1 MPFDLSTAQPIGFD
15 LSTAEPVKPKFGSGK
30 SFDAI
35 NGQLVPTGSDEAKAA
50 QDPSAG
56 GSTLKP
62 IGFDTGIPLSQGM
75 NRFLAGAGKA
85 TTDIGRGVGQMIGLE
100 SRKDVA
106 ASRAL
111 DAPLMRTGAGKAGF
125 IAGTAAD
132 ALPAA
137 FIPGAN
143 TMLGAGAIGAGMGLM
158 QPSTSTGETA
168 RNTLFGGA
176 AGPASL
182 LVGRGVGALYQG
194 AKSAIEPLFRG
205 GQERVAARTLQAFAG
220 GPQEAQQ
227 AASSIANAGP
237 TLPGVQP
244 TAAEVANNAGIAQL
258 ERSLRNNPEYLNA
271 LTQRNQAN
279 RAAMTG
285 ALDQIAGTPQAL
297 TAATGARSAATE
309 PLYRAASGAQIQGDE
324 QLANLMTRPSMQA
337 AWRRAQQL
345 AAERGEP
352 LVSGIDAPEHVINSS
367 VLDATG
373 QPAFKTTI
381 PATAQTYSGRA
392 VQYLKMGLN
401 DMLDTAEQR
410 GMGAH
415 ENSALTTTRADLN
428 RWITS
433 NVPAL
438 RQADTQFARLSQPVN
453 QMQVGGALRDRLVP
467 ALGDFGNNTRLSA
480 NSYANALRN
489 GDQLAATATGQPQL
503 GLNDV
508 LNPGQMQTVNQVG
521 QQLARRANAD
531 ELGRAVGSNTAQ
543 NLVSQNVI
551 RQFLGPLGLPQSL
564 GERAAQ
570 STLGQ
575 TVLRPLQFTAQLGE
589 RGIMGRLA
597 DAALSPQEAQRLL
610 TLAQRNPRLAQA
622 LWARQGLLG
631 PLGNT
636 AQRGLLGSDASQ
648 Q

>member
-1 MPFDLSTAQPIGFD
+1 MPFDLSTAQPVGFD
-15 LSTAEPVKPKFGSGK
+15 LSTAEPFKPKFGSGK

-35 NGQLVPTGSDEAKAA
+35 GGQLVPTGSDEAKAA
-50 QDPSAG
+50 RDPSTG
-56 GSTLKP
+56 GSTLQP
-62 IGFDTGIPLSQGM
+62 FGLDTGIPVSQGL

-85 TTDIGRGVGQMIGLE
+85 TTDIGRGAGQMVGLE
-100 SRKDVA
+100 SRKDVSN
-106 ASRAL
+106 SRAL
-111 DAPLMRTGAGKAGF
+111 DAPLMRTGAGRAGF
-125 IAGTAAD
+125 ITGTAVD
-132 ALPAA
+132 ALPTA

-143 TMLGAGAIGAGMGLM
+143 TMLGAGAIGAGMGLL
-158 QPSTSTGETA
+158 QPSASTGETVK
-168 RNTLFGGA
+168 NTLLGGA

-182 LVGRGVGALYQG
+182 LIGRGVGALYQG

-244 TAAEVANNAGIAQL
+244 TTAEVANNAGIAQL
-258 ERSLRNNPEYLNA
+258 ERSMRNNPEYLNA
-271 LTQRNQAN
+271 LTQRNQSN

-285 ALDQIAGTPQAL
+285 ALDQIAGTPQGMNAA
-297 TAATGARSAATE
+297 TAARSSTTQ
-309 PLYRAASGAQIQGDE
+309 PLYQAAAQTVVPADA
-324 QLANLMTRPSMQA
+324 QLGRLLARPSMTR
-337 AWRRAQQL
+337 AWDRAQQL
-345 AAERGEP
+345 AAERGVQLTQP
-352 LVSGIDAPEHVINSS
+352 SANDVSG
-367 VLDATG
+367 
-373 QPAFKTTI
+373 
-381 PATAQTYSGRA
+381 QTL
-392 VQYLKMGLN
+392 QYLKMGLN
-401 DMLDTAEQR
+401 DMLEAGPQT
-410 GMGAH
+410 GIGSH
-415 ENSALTTTRADLN
+415 ESFALRSTLSDLN
-428 RWITS
+428 GWIQS

-438 RQADTQFARLSQPVN
+438 RAADRAYASASSPIN
-453 QMQVGGALRDRLVP
+453 QMQVGGALRDKLVP

-480 NSYANALRN
+480 NNYANALRN
-489 GDQLAATATGQPQL
+489 GDQLAAQATGQPQL

-508 LNPGQMQTVNQVG
+508 LNPGQMGTVNQIG

-551 RQFLGPLGLPQSL
+551 RQFLGPLGVPQSL

-570 STLGQ
+570 NTLAQ
-575 TVLRPLQFTAQLGE
+575 TVLRPLQFTASLGE
-589 RGIMGRLA
+589 KGIMGKLA
-597 DAALSPQEAQRLL
+597 EASLSPQEAQRLL
-610 TLAQRNPRLAQA
+610 TLAQSNPRLAQA

-636 AQRGLLGSDASQ
+636 AQRGLLGSDAAQ